1 MVTTQFELNGSSPRL
16 DGPLDEP
23 RFPSA
28 ADLEKKIT
36 RKWESLAQIHARMD
50 SDFDLYTLK
59 DWMPDFDDPLDTED
73 IYTTNDPRVLAEKI
87 IAFIT
92 ATERIIV
99 ARNDE
104 AQDQQ
109 EQINDMAENL
119 AVGMLENAD
128 RHLERNGDPRVQ
140 DQLAHFTVVRGRYA
154 AARAFLRKRPNGDT
168 FEDILPLDPR
178 NLVIQQGDGE
188 LKWAA
193 YRMRWTAGRIQDEF
207 PGFEFAESMDS
218 DQTTTVWEYFSREN
232 NPEFDFNGDPFTR
245 HPFIYLSGI
254 IIDSKWARQPHD
266 LHMLSF
272 PVVVS
277 PVTAQPELAPVDR
290 TDTPDVSF
298 GESVFAENRGV
309 WKEISR
315 TVSQINNLANKAVDP
330 RTKVT
335 SLDGTKTLDDGAS
348 DPGAEINLSTAN
360 QEDVENFQEADI
372 SNAVVAKLNRL
383 QQEAITGGLPPQS
396 FGILDKPLSAVALR
410 QLGNNLEHRVLPR
423 MRAVA
428 SCLEGCI
435 ENMMSQYETGAW
447 NPITASGRRYDN
459 HRFFNRVITPDEI
472 QNHDPVEVRMDLAL
486 PEDEVSRWTV
496 AQIAMTPTP
505 SGEPLADLEF
515 IRERILKIQSH
526 NRMSRRNFEAAA
538 NVSDPVAQAMNMF
551 TAALR
556 EGNMALAA
564 IWFDKLQVLHL
575 QTQVQGRALEQ
586 QLLIAAQ
593 GLPIKPL
600 DELLAGNLD
609 LQTVARDN
617 NQSANPANGAP
628 GVAERR
634 GAGNT
639 PSPEAGFN
647 TTASRN
653 RSGED
658 TGLIDTSGNPITFQ

>member
-1 MVTTQFELNGSSPRL
+1 
-16 DGPLDEP
+16 
-23 RFPSA
+23 
-28 ADLEKKIT
+28 
-36 RKWESLAQIHARMD
+36 MD
-50 SDFDLYTLK
+50 ADFDLYTLK
-59 DWMPDFDDPLDTED
+59 DWMPEFDDPIGSED

-104 AQDQQ
+104 AQDEQ
-109 EQINDMAENL
+109 EQINDMSENL

-128 RHLERNGDPRVQ
+128 RHLERQGDPRVQ
-140 DQLAHFTVVRGRYA
+140 DQLAFFTTVRGRYA

-168 FEDILPLDPR
+168 YEDILPLDPR
-178 NLVIQQGDGE
+178 NLVVQQGDGE

-193 YRMRWTAGRIQDEF
+193 YRMRWTAGRVKDEF
-207 PGFEFAESMDS
+207 PNFEFSESLAS
-218 DQTTTVWEYFSREN
+218 DETTTVWEYFSREA
-232 NPEFDFNGDPFTR
+232 NPNFNELVLDTSIPREMVEQLTDPFER
-245 HPFIYLSGI
+245 HPFVYMSGI
-254 IIDSKWARQPHD
+254 IIDSKWAREPHD
-266 LHMLSF
+266 LHMFSF
-272 PVVVS
+272 PVVIS
-277 PVTAQPELAPVDR
+277 PVTAQPELAPADR
-290 TDTPDVSF
+290 TNTPDVSF
-298 GESVFAENRGV
+298 GESVFAENRKV
-309 WKEISR
+309 WQETSR
-315 TVSQINNLANKAVDP
+315 TISQINNLANKAVDP
-330 RTKVT
+330 RTKVY
-335 SLDGTKTLDDGAS
+335 SLDGTKNVDDGAA
-348 DPGAEINLSTAN
+348 DPGATMNLSTAN
-360 QEDVENFQEADI
+360 QEEVENFQEADI
-372 SNAVVAKLNRL
+372 SNAVVAKLNQL
-383 QQEAITGGLPPQS
+383 QKEGITGGLPPQS

-435 ENMMSQYETGAW
+435 ENMVAQFETGAY
-447 NPITASGRRYDN
+447 NPITASGRRYDS

-472 QNHDPVEVRMDLAL
+472 KNHDPIEVRMDLAL

-505 SGEPLADLEF
+505 SGEPLADLEY

-526 NRMSRRNFEAAA
+526 NRMSRRNFEASA
-538 NVSDPVAQAMNMF
+538 NVSDPVAQALNMF
-551 TAALR
+551 GAAMR
-556 EGNMALAA
+556 EGNQPLAA

-575 QTQVQGRALEQ
+575 QTQVQGKALEQ
-586 QLLIAAQ
+586 QLLMAAQ

-609 LQTVARDN
+609 LNTVARDN

-639 PSPEAGFN
+639 PSQDAGFN
-647 TTASRN
+647 TTASRQ
-653 RSGED
+653 SGQD
-658 TGLIDTSGNPITFQ
+658 SGLIDVSGNPITFE